1 MITMLDIFKLDPEK
15 PLVYIEMTG
24 THAAVATLEEELLQS
39 APANFKIAYLHLKNA
54 NKQPHVTYG
63 YATQDTVKEETLNAL
78 VSHLTLK
85 AHTVNKKA
93 SSKSRLF
100 GVYFTKDDMAD
111 LINHHSTIDD
121 LVDEGRLETFETN
134 FDEVT
139 TFGEDF
145 NRQLAKICYQER
157 LV

>member
-24 THAAVATLEEELLQS
+24 THAAVAKLEAKLLQS
-39 APANFKIAYLHLKNA
+39 APANFKIAYLQLKNVDQ
-54 NKQPHVTYG
+54 QPHVTYG
-63 YATQDTVKEETLNAL
+63 YATQDKVKEEALNAL
-78 VSHLTLK
+78 VRHLTDN
-85 AHTVNKKA
+85 ARTVNKEE
-93 SSKSRLF
+93 SSKSKLF

-121 LVDEGRLETFETN
+121 LADEGRLETFETN